1 MKRSQ
6 AILCAA
12 AALGVAACSSSDN
25 KSSAGAMIGFRITA
39 SQVDAIPVS
48 TPVTLT
54 VAAIDAS
61 GNTVSGYA
69 GTAQIVGTDVNGTS
83 LSTTNLTFAASD
95 KGTKNTQFATDV
107 AGTIDVT
114 AKDTANAN
122 LAGSITLHTKHGAAA
137 KLQIVGLAAAAS
149 AGDALPFTVNALDAK
164 GNLVKAYTG
173 NVTVTSDDT
182 AADLPAAYTFTATDG
197 GAHAFG
203 VALVTAGS
211 RTVTV
216 SDGTLSD
223 HATVVVSHGA
233 AAQFVVDQ
241 LAPSAIAGTPVT
253 FRITTHDRYGN
264 VAIDYSGPVGF
275 TSTDP
280 AATFGAAGAFAGG
293 QASGSVAFGSIGAQT
308 VTVSDTASAF
318 SGTGGPVAVHGLVY
332 TAPAASGRPLQVVA
346 DASSTAALV
355 VLKVV
360 AAAPASGYS
369 AGFNIPADASR
380 ARVVDVAWTGGPLNP
395 GTGPAAIAAA
405 LPGAGPLSNTLTSGI
420 SQKAAGGGAVATDS
434 SIAVNNV
441 LYAVCLA
448 PTSASP
454 GVVFDGSQRFRAAL
468 RDRAGN
474 EVLSQSDFAIGK
486 LEIR

>member
-1 MKRSQ
+1 VF
-6 AILCAA
+6 AA
-12 AALGVAACSSSDN
+12 A
-25 KSSAGAMIGFRITA
+25 
-39 SQVDAIPVS
+39 
-48 TPVTLT
+48 
-54 VAAIDAS
+54 
-61 GNTVSGYA
+61 
-69 GTAQIVGTDVNGTS
+69 
-83 LSTTNLTFAASD
+83 D
-95 KGTKNTQFATDV
+95 KGSKTTQVSSDV
-107 AGTIDVT
+107 AGTLEVT
-114 AKDTANAN
+114 VKDKANAN
-122 LAGSITLHTKHGAAA
+122 LAGSIALHTKSGAAT
-137 KLQIVGLAAAAS
+137 KLQIAGLASAAS

-164 GNLVKAYTG
+164 GNLVKGYTG
-173 NVTVTSDDT
+173 HVTVTSDD
-182 AADLPAAYTFTATDG
+182 AGADVPGAYTFTG
-197 GAHAFG
+197 GDAGTHAFG

-223 HATVVVSHGA
+223 HGTVVVSHGA
-233 AAQFVVDQ
+233 AAQFIVDQ
-241 LAPSAIAGTPVT
+241 LATSAIAGTSVA
-253 FRITTHDRYGN
+253 FRITTQDRYGN

-275 TSTDP
+275 TSTDA
-280 AATFGAAGAFAGG
+280 AATFGAPTAFASGR
-293 QASGSVAFGSIGAQT
+293 AFGSVAFGSIGAQT
-308 VTVSDTASAF
+308 VTVSDNATAF
-318 SGTGGPVAVHGLVY
+318 SGAGGPVAVHGLVY
-332 TAPAASGRPLQVVA
+332 TAPAANGRTLQVVA

-355 VLKVV
+355 VLKIV

-380 ARVVDVAWTGGPLNP
+380 ARVVDVAWNGGPLNP

-441 LYAVCLA
+441 LYAVRLA

-474 EVLSQSDFAIGK
+474 EVLSQADFAIGK